1 MPRAKLTLTLPE
13 GMWIGDLSRT
23 HPGAR
28 FRILAAIPGDD
39 DGVGLLE
46 VSAPDLVAVLGDME
60 AMPEVT
66 EIELFKRTEEAL
78 LLQFETTE
86 PLLLEPMQGSG
97 VPIEMPFDIVDGEV
111 GWEITAP
118 RERLSALTDQLD
130 AFGIAFSVDYI
141 REGFAAEQFLTD
153 QQHSLVKAAV
163 ESGYYDTPRTC
174 SLTDL
179 ADDLDMAKSTC
190 SETLHRAEGKI
201 IKRHIEETPETSLQP
216 RRRSL

>member
-13 GMWIGDLSRT
+13 GVWIGELSRT
-23 HPGAR
+23 YPDAR
-28 FRILAAIPGDD
+28 FRILAAIPGKD

-46 VSAPDLVAVLGDME
+46 VTAPDLVAVLGDME
-60 AMPEVT
+60 SMPEVT
-66 EIELFKRTEEAL
+66 EIELFKRTEETL

-97 VPIEMPFDIVDGEV
+97 VPIEMPFDIVEGEV
-111 GWEITAP
+111 SWEITAP
-118 RERLSALTDQLD
+118 QERLSALTEQLD
-130 AFGIAFSVDYI
+130 ALGIAFDVDYV
-141 REGFAAEQFLTD
+141 RGEFAVEQFLTD
-153 QQHSLVKAAV
+153 QQRQLIEAAV

-179 ADDLDMAKSTC
+179 ADDLGMAKSTC

-201 IKRHIEETPETSLQP
+201 IKRYAKEASETYSQG
-216 RRRSL
+216 